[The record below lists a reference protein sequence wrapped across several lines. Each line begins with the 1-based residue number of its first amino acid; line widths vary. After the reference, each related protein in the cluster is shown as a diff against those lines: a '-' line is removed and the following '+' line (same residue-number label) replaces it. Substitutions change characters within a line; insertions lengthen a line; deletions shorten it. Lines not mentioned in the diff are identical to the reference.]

1 MPMFSAV
8 ALDRL
13 LDSGNPKSM
22 IRTKSAPPPKGE
34 RINSAHL
41 RSVDKRNRAPSSRM
55 ERGISRKRHWA
66 ATSPALYAL
75 PKCTPLPDSPSS
87 YPPSPYII
95 NHKRR
100 GPRLLKSLSHDDV
113 AIRQCTTG
121 VEKCALTTQADDISI
136 PKEENSVNDDN
147 FSVAANTHG
156 KEGHMSSIGA
166 GEKSYLDLD
175 DISAAVN
182 GTGKSM
188 DNGLQQNIEADNLIG
203 PQGSMSIEGNADAEN
218 VNGGL
223 ECCLSYSTQAAEFY
237 DAYEEISPDGGE
249 LQPASRDLE
258 TELREIKLRLLMET
272 EKHKRAE
279 EALNH
284 MRMQWQRIGK
294 HLLPIGLTLPDLVE
308 EDQQLG
314 DAVKS
319 MVQELHVARYVSNS
333 IGRGMAKAEAEEVM
347 DGQIELKN
355 FEIAR
360 LWDKLHYYETV
371 NREMSQRNQEA
382 VEITRRDRQKRKR
395 RQRWIW
401 GSVAA
406 SLTIG
411 SAVLAWSY
419 FRQGGGSS
427 SSSSSSAHQSGPS
440 SDSSGVRE

>member
-1 MPMFSAV
+1 MLTAI

-22 IRTKSAPPPKGE
+22 IRTRSAPHPNTE
-34 RINSAHL
+34 SINGSDL
-41 RSVDKRNRAPSSRM
+41 RNVEKRDRAPSSKL

-75 PKCTPLPDSPSS
+75 PKSTPLPDSPSS

-113 AIRQCTTG
+113 AIRKCTNG
-121 VEKCALTTQADDISI
+121 VEKCALTAHADDLSI
-136 PKEENSVNDDN
+136 PKEENSANDDN

-156 KEGHMSSIGA
+156 KEDHVSSTFA

-188 DNGLQQNIEADNLIG
+188 DIGSQQKIEADHLIG
-203 PQGSMSIEGNADAEN
+203 PQGLMSIEGNADAEDD
-218 VNGGL
+218 NGGL

-237 DAYEEISPDGGE
+237 DAYEEISPDSGE
-249 LQPASRDLE
+249 LQPATRDLE
-258 TELREIKLRLLMET
+258 TELREIKLRILMET

-279 EALNH
+279 EALSH
-284 MRMQWQRIGK
+284 MRMQWQRIGEQ
-294 HLLPIGLTLPDLVE
+294 LLPIGLTLPAIVA
-308 EDQQLG
+308 EDQQLD

-333 IGRGMAKAEAEEVM
+333 IGRGMAKAEAEEAM

-382 VEITRRDRQKRKR
+382 IEIARRDRQKKKR

-427 SSSSSSAHQSGPS
+427 SSSSSSSANQSGPS
-440 SDSSGVRE
+440 SDSGGVKE